1 MQKNFSNIFSYIDY
15 FKKLIEVERRED
27 RKQHHEEILKF
38 SPQKRERV
46 GRAILNL
53 QGKPAGRGL
62 GKTFLVKFTSSIELD
77 HSIQIGDLVIVT
89 QRVKPNGLEQQGTV
103 VSKSKSMITV
113 AYLQRPSSYHYQENL
128 RLDLFTNDVVFQ
140 RQLSALQKM
149 KGAWPLKRNLL
160 GQPLFNHGKKLQK
173 SFEFENSRLN
183 LKQQNAIKSIINTED
198 FFLLHGP
205 PGTGKTTT
213 LVEAIL
219 QFAKQGKRVL
229 VCCDSNQGVDNILDK
244 LSRFTTKNIVRIGN
258 PSRID
263 SDLTKLSLDSM
274 LESNEFYKEALSLY
288 EQVDHYFK
296 LQKQYQKP
304 TKDLTRGL
312 SDAQIIRF
320 SRERKAVRGV
330 PAPLIRKM
338 GQWLEYQYMIRELQE
353 KIKRFE
359 SHAVEEILLSKQ
371 IICTTNSF
379 SGGDLLEE
387 FLVITK
393 KTFDVVVVDEATQ
406 ATEPSCLVPGTL
418 APRLILAGDHK
429 QLPPTVIG
437 GDDSL
442 PLRYSL
448 FERLIDI
455 YGKERSLMLDT
466 QYRMNEKIMS
476 FSNKHYY
483 EGKLICGNENKG
495 WTLEKDY
502 FGNNP
507 LIFIDSLN
515 SKEEKKE
522 HSTSYFNTIECSIV
536 EKLVFKY
543 LKEYSSSEIGI
554 ITPYDAQVREL
565 KKRITDVKISSID
578 GFQGG
583 EREIIIISFVRSNSK
598 GTLGFLQDFRRL
610 NVGITRAKKKLILI
624 GNYTTL
630 SSNQEY
636 RELLDLAEHI
646 NIDL

>member
-1 MQKNFSNIFSYIDY
+1 MQKNFSNILSYIDY

-62 GKTFLVKFTSSIELD
+62 GKTYLVKFTSSKDLD
-77 HSIQIGDLVIVT
+77 HSIQVGDLVIVT
-89 QRVKPNGLEQQGTV
+89 QRTKPNGLEQQGTV

-113 AYLQRPSSYHYQENL
+113 AYSQRPSSYHYLENL

-173 SFEFENSRLN
+173 SFEFENSSLN
-183 LKQQNAIKSIINTED
+183 LKQQDAIKSIINTED

-244 LSRFTTKNIVRIGN
+244 LSKFTTQKVVRIGN

-320 SRERKAVRGV
+320 SRERKAARGV

-353 KIKRFE
+353 KIRRFE

-387 FLVITK
+387 FLAITK

-437 GDDSL
+437 GDESL
-442 PLRYSL
+442 SLRYSL

-466 QYRMNEKIMS
+466 QYRMNKEIMS

-483 EGKLICGNENKG
+483 DGKLICGNENKG

-502 FGNNP
+502 FGNKP
-507 LIFIDSLN
+507 LIFVDSLT

-536 EKLVFKY
+536 EKLVSKY
-543 LKEYSSSEIGI
+543 LKEYPSSEIGI

-598 GTLGFLQDFRRL
+598 QTLGFLQDFRRL
-610 NVGITRAKKKLILI
+610 NVGITRAKKKLILV

-630 SSNQEY
+630 STNKEY
-636 RELLDLAEHI
+636 KELLDSCEHI
-646 NIDL
+646 KIDL

>member
-229 VCCDSNQGVDNILDK
+229 VCCDSNQGVDNMLDK
-244 LSRFTTKNIVRIGN
+244 
-258 PSRID
+258 
-263 SDLTKLSLDSM
+263 
-274 LESNEFYKEALSLY
+274 
-288 EQVDHYFK
+288 
-296 LQKQYQKP
+296 
-304 TKDLTRGL
+304 
-312 SDAQIIRF
+312 
-320 SRERKAVRGV
+320 
-330 PAPLIRKM
+330 
-338 GQWLEYQYMIRELQE
+338 
-353 KIKRFE
+353 
-359 SHAVEEILLSKQ
+359 
-371 IICTTNSF
+371 
-379 SGGDLLEE
+379 
-387 FLVITK
+387 
-393 KTFDVVVVDEATQ
+393 
-406 ATEPSCLVPGTL
+406 
-418 APRLILAGDHK
+418 
-429 QLPPTVIG
+429 
-437 GDDSL
+437 
-442 PLRYSL
+442 
-448 FERLIDI
+448 
-455 YGKERSLMLDT
+455 
-466 QYRMNEKIMS
+466 
-476 FSNKHYY
+476 
-483 EGKLICGNENKG
+483 
-495 WTLEKDY
+495 
-502 FGNNP
+502 
-507 LIFIDSLN
+507 
-515 SKEEKKE
+515 
-522 HSTSYFNTIECSIV
+522 
-536 EKLVFKY
+536 
-543 LKEYSSSEIGI
+543 
-554 ITPYDAQVREL
+554 
-565 KKRITDVKISSID
+565 
-578 GFQGG
+578 
-583 EREIIIISFVRSNSK
+583 
-598 GTLGFLQDFRRL
+598 
-610 NVGITRAKKKLILI
+610 
-624 GNYTTL
+624 
-630 SSNQEY
+630 
-636 RELLDLAEHI
+636 
-646 NIDL
+646 